1 MFHEVGTYLSVCWQP
16 DSRWWFALQPTE
28 IPQFIHRERNPNR
41 HWMRFNDAANLQL
54 NWKRLLAIDKSNV
67 RGGTPE
73 PLFDRTN
80 LHPGRVP
87 YCLNSDTRSPLYT
100 FASASSGTLDSR
112 NSAQLL
118 PLLPSFLPYFLT
130 SLLACLLPYFRPSLF
145 DSKSWSNINNESI
158 PSLQLQSA
166 NNDHRIAF
174 DPFQCF
180 KFIWFNFE
188 LLLIRPCFSLIP

>member
-1 MFHEVGTYLSVCWQP
+1 MFQQVGTYLSVCWQP

-87 YCLNSDTRSPLYT
+87 YCLSSDTRSPLYT

-118 PLLPSFLPYFLT
+118 PLLPSFLPSFLPYFLPSFLSSFLLFCLPSFLPYFLT
-130 SLLACLLPYFRPSLF
+130 CLLASLLP
-145 DSKSWSNINNESI
+145 
-158 PSLQLQSA
+158 
-166 NNDHRIAF
+166 
-174 DPFQCF
+174 PFTVRFQVL
-180 KFIWFNFE
+180 KQYQ
-188 LLLIRPCFSLIP
+188 